1 VRESWPVGKAD
12 GRRMRRILLDLAA
25 GMTGDESTP
34 AAPVWLP
41 LS

>member
-1 VRESWPVGKAD
+1 
-12 GRRMRRILLDLAA
+12 MRRILLDLAA